1 MRVELTA
8 DRLTSVL
15 RAEILRGELRPGA
28 RLKDAEL
35 AERFDVSRNTVR
47 DAVKQLV
54 TAGLVTTKINAGS
67 AVRELNEADARDI
80 YTIRRTLE
88 VAGIANSSHA
98 SQEQMASLQSA
109 VDEAGGA
116 ARAGDWGAVGT
127 ASLRFHL
134 ALSAF
139 NGSIQID
146 AFFENVLAQLRLV
159 NAVMEVESEFQKLW
173 VDRDR
178 ELCAL
183 VHRGKRDLAT
193 IELRNYLDD
202 SEALII
208 DAIRTA
214 RQHSPFEN
222 STMKNGS

>member
-1 MRVELTA
+1 MKVELTA
-8 DRLTSVL
+8 DRLSAAL
-15 RAEILRGELRPGA
+15 RADILRGELRPGS

-54 TAGLVTTKINAGS
+54 TAGLVTTKLNAGS
-67 AVRELNEADARDI
+67 AVRQLSEADARDI

-88 VAGIANSSHA
+88 ISGITQSSRA
-98 SQEQMASLQSA
+98 TQEQMAHLQRT
-109 VDEAGGA
+109 VDDAGA
-116 ARAGDWGAVGT
+116 AAAREDWGAVGT

-139 NGSIQID
+139 NGSAQID

-159 NAVMEVESEFQKLW
+159 NAVMEIESEFQKLW
-173 VDRDR
+173 ISRDR
-178 ELCAL
+178 EICDL
-183 VHRGKRDLAT
+183 VHRGKRDQAT
-193 IELRNYLDD
+193 VELRRYLDD

-214 RQHSPFEN
+214 RRV
-222 STMKNGS
+222 

>member
-1 MRVELTA
+1 MKVELTA
-8 DRLTSVL
+8 DRLTSAL
-15 RAEILRGELRPGA
+15 RADILRGALKPGT

-54 TAGLVTTKINAGS
+54 TSGLATTKLNAGS
-67 AVRELNEADARDI
+67 AVRELTEVDARDI

-88 VAGIANSSHA
+88 VSGVTQSSHA
-98 SQEQMASLQSA
+98 TGGQMARLQAA
-109 VDEAGGA
+109 VDETGA
-116 ARAGDWGAVGT
+116 AAEADDWGAVGT

-139 NGSIQID
+139 NGSTQID

-159 NAVMEVESEFQKLW
+159 NAVMEIESDFQRLW
-173 VDRDR
+173 IDRDR
-178 ELCAL
+178 DICTL
-183 VHRGKRDLAT
+183 VQHGKRDQAT
-193 IELRNYLDD
+193 AELRRYLDD

-214 RQHSPFEN
+214 RR
-222 STMKNGS
+222 